1 MCLKQMI
8 GAAEWVSLG
17 INFSGLCY
25 EQRSGLSPLDHIT
38 KKATTTT
45 LNATRSL
52 IPIFFDIK
60 PFQRELE
67 KMLYRFSLSLEKIL
81 FARGS
86 NISNISEEKYS

>member
-38 KKATTTT
+38 EKKQQQRIMRLA
-45 LNATRSL
+45 RWYH
-52 IPIFFDIK
+52 FFDIK

>member
-1 MCLKQMI
+1 MRL
-8 GAAEWVSLG
+8 ARW
-17 INFSGLCY
+17 Y
-25 EQRSGLSPLDHIT
+25 H
-38 KKATTTT
+38 
-45 LNATRSL
+45 
-52 IPIFFDIK
+52 FFDIK